1 MSDEPGRDGVEEAGE
16 LLAYELQ
23 EWALEKRAM
32 LWQFLAD
39 GQTMQLWRG
48 TTLLVDR
55 SLKEV
60 VSELIEEVE
69 KVVDGPPDFGADVVA
84 YAIKDL
90 PGELQDQVVMSLEAI
105 SIPYKIDSEGDLVV
119 RSEDEERTEV
129 VLSELLAPLDQPRN
143 LSNVEVQEELG
154 VARQLTG
161 VHTPSVSS
169 LMETKGPTMSV
180 GRTSSASEDDSD
192 FIQGTHIV
200 GQGVAAGVYRFYSK
214 GDCYWKRLKGFK
226 GELDDILASGNASG
240 YFVVEILPSDRG
252 FALESDRRIRAVR
265 SFSDVGELITPSS
278 SSIPSGIYV
287 VGEDIK
293 PGLYQLAGDCYWAR
307 LSGFTGE
314 SKHIIANDTADGPFV
329 VEIDPTDVGFEL
341 ECFS

>member
-1 MSDEPGRDGVEEAGE
+1 MGWQDGGVSDEPGWDGVEEAGE

-60 VSELIEEVE
+60 MSELIEEVE

-90 PGELQDQVVMSLEAI
+90 PGELQDEVVMSLEAI

-119 RSEDEERTEV
+119 RSEDEERTEG

-154 VARQLTG
+154 VARQLTE

-169 LMETKGPTMSV
+169 PMETKSPTMSV
-180 GRTSSASEDDSD
+180 GRT
-192 FIQGTHIV
+192 
-200 GQGVAAGVYRFYSK
+200 
-214 GDCYWKRLKGFK
+214 
-226 GELDDILASGNASG
+226 
-240 YFVVEILPSDRG
+240 
-252 FALESDRRIRAVR
+252 
-265 SFSDVGELITPSS
+265 
-278 SSIPSGIYV
+278 
-287 VGEDIK
+287 
-293 PGLYQLAGDCYWAR
+293 
-307 LSGFTGE
+307 
-314 SKHIIANDTADGPFV
+314 
-329 VEIDPTDVGFEL
+329 
-341 ECFS
+341 